1 MVQQRCKFEAKF
13 TTANRKTN
21 SATGLGLEVHALKW
35 NVATRILDC
44 DSFTLIWIVEEAGV
58 VHFSSRREV
67 ISKFLARIVS
77 FPLNVLSVES
87 VRVWSEIQICGKCA
101 KARYL
106 TSISQR
112 QLLTPLCSVK
122 VSRRSTLPEGAATVN
137 FAPRQGEGKEQ
148 QVSQQQQPFSR
159 CR

>member
-1 MVQQRCKFEAKF
+1 MVLLMDEQ
-13 TTANRKTN
+13 
-21 SATGLGLEVHALKW
+21 LPPLKW
-35 NVATRILDC
+35 NLGRVTEVFRGSDDNIFVVDVRTSSGDNLTFNLRILDC

-137 FAPRQGEGKEQ
+137 FAPRQGEGKE
-148 QVSQQQQPFSR
+148 
-159 CR
+159 